1 MHDGVSQSKLTGMSR
16 DIEINIY
23 FNFWTKFPFYY
34 RQPSKALKFTRR
46 PSKLDKLTVNS
57 QSYHPIETL

>member
-1 MHDGVSQSKLTGMSR
+1 MHDGVSQAKLTGISR

-34 RQPSKALKFTRR
+34 RQPSKALKFTSR
-46 PSKLDKLTVNS
+46 PSKLDKLTVNR
-57 QSYHPIETL
+57 QPLKLPPH